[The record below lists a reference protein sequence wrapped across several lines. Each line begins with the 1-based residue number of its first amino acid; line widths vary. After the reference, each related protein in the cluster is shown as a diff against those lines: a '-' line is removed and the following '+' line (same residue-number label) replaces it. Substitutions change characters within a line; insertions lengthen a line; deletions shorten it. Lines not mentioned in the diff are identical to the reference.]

1 MTTSTENETAEVVV
15 DLALRAR
22 QKRYADLKTKSLHLV
37 RRLDAITMDLI
48 CEGSSELREGFM
60 GKGDATPEHRLG
72 AILREIRGTLEK
84 PSGDA
89 GTTTK
94 KES

>member
-1 MTTSTENETAEVVV
+1 MTISTENEPAEVVV

-48 CEGSSELREGFM
+48 CEGSS
-60 GKGDATPEHRLG
+60 
-72 AILREIRGTLEK
+72 
-84 PSGDA
+84 
-89 GTTTK
+89 
-94 KES
+94 